1 MRVHAIVLL
10 LPLGALSAGAALEW
24 KTRDVQLK
32 TEIGQEQAVAVYP
45 FRNAGTR
52 PVRIGAL
59 DPSCS
64 CVEAEPDREVYAPG
78 ATGEIRVDVALAGYV
93 GHLRRSV
100 AVETDDPDEKFT
112 ELTLTLDI
120 PEPVAITPRF
130 LFWSVGEPAA
140 EKSLA
145 IATADPAKTAIG
157 TVECD
162 NPRFAVRL
170 VPGSPGQYRLLVTP
184 PDTGKPV
191 DGTVRLHAVVGGRE
205 QIYLIYLAVKAPAA
219 S

>member
-1 MRVHAIVLL
+1 MRVYAIVLL

-24 KTRDVQLK
+24 KTRDLQLK
-32 TEIGQEQAVAVYP
+32 TEIGQEQAVAVYS

-52 PVRIGAL
+52 PVRIVAL

-64 CVEAEPDREVYAPG
+64 CVEAEPDKEVYAPG
-78 ATGEIRVDVALAGYV
+78 ATGEIRVDIALTGYV

-130 LFWSVGEPAA
+130 LFWTVGEPAA

-145 IATADPAKTAIG
+145 IATADPARTAIG
-157 TVECD
+157 AVECD
-162 NPRFAVRL
+162 NPRFTARL
-170 VPGSPGQYRLLVTP
+170 VAGPPGQYRLLVTP

-205 QIYLIYLAVKAPAA
+205 QVYIIYLAVKAPAA

>member
-1 MRVHAIVLL
+1 MRVCAIILL
-10 LPLGALSAGAALEW
+10 LPLGALSAPAALEW
-24 KTRDVQLK
+24 KIKDLQLK

-45 FRNAGTR
+45 FRNTGTR
-52 PVRIGAL
+52 PVRILAL

-78 ATGEIRVDVALAGYV
+78 ATGAIRVDVALAGYV

-100 AVETDDPDEKFT
+100 AVETDDPDQKFT

-120 PEPVAITPRF
+120 PEPVAIMPRF
-130 LFWSVGEPAA
+130 LFWAVGEPAA
-140 EKSLA
+140 QKSLI
-145 IATADPAKTAIG
+145 IAVADPAKASIG
-157 TVECD
+157 AVESD

-170 VPGSPGQYRLLVTP
+170 MPGSPGQYRLLVAP
-184 PDTGKPV
+184 ADTGRPAEA
-191 DGTVRLHAVVGGRE
+191 TVRLHAMVGGRE
-205 QIYLIYLAVKAPAA
+205 QAYIIYLAVKAPAG